1 MVEEVEEEPHNYLPP
16 PPPNK
21 QFILVDQEIQHQRE
35 KVIREYLD
43 LLVVKT
49 AAARKR
55 PERNGDGL
63 IEIQKKENNLAEVR
77 DQQLQLLPLTS

>member
-55 PERNGDGL
+55 PERNRDGL
-63 IEIQKKENNLAEVR
+63 IEIQKKN
-77 DQQLQLLPLTS
+77 TI